1 MLTTNQILQQG
12 RFRVVQP
19 LSGVDFE
26 AFDDVHKTT
35 VILKQFPFGMK
46 KVMNAAQTE
55 SLKNSFAV
63 EAKTLMRVQHPSIL
77 KIHGWFSEVD
87 ANYLVSEF
95 AGGSF
100 LSEMLKRVK
109 KPFPLTEVSN
119 WTDRLL
125 DALGYLHN
133 FAPPL
138 VHRNIKPEN
147 LKLTPAG
154 EIKLIVSSLTEEVNP
169 GKLNYLPLEQIWS
182 GLDTASQNL
191 ILNSYDENAQKNLE
205 KAADASSDIYA
216 LGATLYHLLTA
227 QIPTDALERSIE
239 ILEGNADPLKS
250 PHEINPQV
258 PQEIS
263 NVLMKALEIRREN
276 RFHSAV
282 IMRQVWRTAFV
293 RLQERKSE
301 VVNEPEEDILD
312 IPIAVV
318 ENNLEADRQR
328 IEQERLKI
336 EAEQKQLEERRKVE
350 QERLRIEAENRRQ
363 AELLEQ
369 QNREAE
375 TEKLRFEAQRIEEA
389 QIIEEAQKIE
399 EDFPEFIEETAPTL
413 EIIEESAP
421 IIEPQEE
428 FFPEIINEE
437 KPVETIAPVVS
448 SGDFMESYAEKP
460 KKNSKTMAMAAG
472 AFVVLI
478 CVAVAI
484 WFFTSAKPDETNQA
498 SSTTEQNTP
507 PIKVETAVMPTETQT
522 APQTN
527 SSPTVSDSSQ
537 IIQTSTTTAPTT
549 AKTKP
554 TATAIATPKSTPEVK
569 KPTVATAKTP
579 APQKK
584 PVTVED
590 LINDN

>member
-26 AFDDVHKTT
+26 AFDDVHQTN

-46 KVMNAAQTE
+46 KVMTVAQTE
-55 SLKNSFAV
+55 LLKKSFAD
-63 EAKTLMRVQHPSIL
+63 EAKTLMRLQHPSIL
-77 KIHGWFSEVD
+77 KIHGWFTEVD

-95 AGGSF
+95 AAGSF

-109 KPFPLTEVSN
+109 KPFPLAEVSN
-119 WTDRLL
+119 WTEKLL

-147 LKLTPAG
+147 IKLTPAG

-182 GLDTASQNL
+182 GLDAASQNL
-191 ILNSYDENAQKNLE
+191 ILNSYDEDAQKNLE

-216 LGATLYHLLTA
+216 LGATLYHLLTT
-227 QIPTDALERSIE
+227 QMPTDALERSIE

-250 PHEINPQV
+250 PHEINPAV
-258 PQEIS
+258 PLEIS
-263 NVLMKALEIRREN
+263 KVLMRALEIRREN

-293 RLQERKSE
+293 RLQEREFSAVKES
-301 VVNEPEEDILD
+301 EEDVLD
-312 IPIAVV
+312 IPVAVV
-318 ENNLEADRQR
+318 ENNLEAERQR

-336 EAEQKQLEERRKVE
+336 EAEQKRLEDERRIVE

-363 AELLEQ
+363 AELIEQ
-369 QNREAE
+369 QRREAE
-375 TEKLRFEAQRIEEA
+375 AEKLKLEA
-389 QIIEEAQKIE
+389 QIVE
-399 EDFPEFIEETAPTL
+399 EDFPA
-413 EIIEESAP
+413 IIEESVP
-421 IIEPQEE
+421 IIEMEEE
-428 FFPEIINEE
+428 FFPEIISTE
-437 KPVETIAPVVS
+437 KPAETIAPAFAS
-448 SGDFMESYAEKP
+448 SDFMESYAETP

-478 CVAVAI
+478 CAAAAI
-484 WFFTSAKPDETNQA
+484 WFFMSGKPAGTNQA
-498 SSTTEQNTP
+498 SSTAEQTAP
-507 PIKVETAVMPTETQT
+507 SMKVETAAMPSETQT
-522 APQTN
+522 VKETAPETN
-527 SSPTVSDSSQ
+527 SSLAPSDSSQ
-537 IIQTSTTTAPTT
+537 VVQTSTTTTATT
-549 AKTKP
+549 KTKS
-554 TATAIATPKSTPEVK
+554 TATATPKATPEVK